1 MIFVNFKT
9 YQQGTGESALSL
21 AKICAEVE
29 KETGIK
35 IIPIVQVV
43 DIFRLVSQGLNVWA
57 QHMDDIDF
65 GPHTG
70 QILPKA
76 LKEAGAKGILLN
88 HAEKKLSWQDLK
100 KIMEKRQDFQTLVCS
115 ESIGEGEQIVS
126 LKPDFLAYEPPEL
139 IGGTVSVSQVKPEII
154 SDFVAKIK
162 EVPILVG
169 AGIHHQED
177 IKKALELGAKGVL
190 VSSDVVLSENP
201 KQELL
206 NLAGGFKNETI

>member
-43 DIFRLVSQGLNVWA
+43 DIFRLASQGLNVWA
-57 QHMDDIDF
+57 QHMDGIDF

-88 HAEKKLSWQDLK
+88 HAEKKLSLEELK

-115 ESIGEGEQIVS
+115 ESLEEGQQIAT

-139 IGGTVSVSQVKPEII
+139 IGGAVSVSQTKPEII
-154 SDFVAKIK
+154 SDFVAEIK
-162 EVPILVG
+162 EVPVLVG
-169 AGIHHQED
+169 AGVHQKED
-177 IKKALELGAKGVL
+177 VQKALELGVKGVL
-190 VSSDVVLSENP
+190 VSSDIVLSENP

-206 NLAGGFKNETI
+206 NLAGGFV

>member
-1 MIFVNFKT
+1 MIFINFKT
-9 YQQGTGESALSL
+9 YQQGTGEQALSL
-21 AKICAEVE
+21 AKICAEVA

-57 QHMDDIDF
+57 QHMDGIDF

-70 QILPKA
+70 QILPEA
-76 LKEAGAKGILLN
+76 LKEAGAKGVLLN

-115 ESIGEGEQIVS
+115 ESLEEGQQIAI
-126 LKPDFLAYEPPEL
+126 LKPDFLAYEPLEL
-139 IGGTVSVSQVKPEII
+139 IGGTVSVSQAKPEII
-154 SDFVAKIK
+154 NDFVAKIK
-162 EVPILVG
+162 EVPVLVG
-169 AGIHHQED
+169 AGIHNKED

-206 NLAGGFKNETI
+206 NLVGGFV

>member
-29 KETGIK
+29 KETGIR
-35 IIPIVQVV
+35 IIPIVQGV
-43 DIFRLVSQGLNVWA
+43 DIFRLASQRLNVWA
-57 QHMDDIDF
+57 QYMDGIDF
-65 GPHTG
+65 GPYTG
-70 QILPKA
+70 QILPEA

-100 KIMEKRQDFQTLVCS
+100 KIMGKSQDFQTLVCS
-115 ESIGEGEQIVS
+115 ESIKEGQQITA

-139 IGGTVSVSQVKPEII
+139 IGGIISVSQAKPEII
-154 SDFVAKIK
+154 SEFIAKIK

-169 AGIHHQED
+169 AGIHNQED
-177 IKKALELGAKGVL
+177 IKKALGLGAKGVL

-206 NLAGGFKNETI
+206 NLAKGFLL

>member
-43 DIFRLVSQGLNVWA
+43 DIFHLVSQGLNVWA
-57 QHMDDIDF
+57 QHMDGIDF

-88 HAEKKLSWQDLK
+88 HAEKKLAFEDLK

-115 ESIGEGEQIVS
+115 ESIEEGQQIAP

-139 IGGTVSVSQVKPEII
+139 IGGTVSVSQAKPEII
-154 SDFVAKIK
+154 SGFVAKIK
-162 EVPILVG
+162 EVPVLVG

-206 NLAGGFKNETI
+206 NLAGGFKK

>member
-43 DIFRLVSQGLNVWA
+43 DIFRLTSQGLNVWA
-57 QHMDDIDF
+57 QYMDGIDF

-70 QILPKA
+70 QILPEA

-88 HAEKKLSWQDLK
+88 HAEKKLSLEELK

-115 ESIGEGEQIVS
+115 ESIEEGQPIAT
-126 LKPDFLAYEPPEL
+126 LKPDFLAYEPSEL
-139 IGGTVSVSQVKPEII
+139 IGGTVSVSQAKSEII
-154 SDFVAKIK
+154 SEFLAKIK

-169 AGIHHQED
+169 AGVHQKED

-206 NLAGGFKNETI
+206 NLAGGFI

>member
-9 YQQGTGESALSL
+9 YQQGTGERALSL

-43 DIFRLVSQGLNVWA
+43 DIFRLASQGLNVWA
-57 QHMDDIDF
+57 QHMNDIDF

-70 QILPKA
+70 QILPEA
-76 LKEAGAKGILLN
+76 LKEAGAKGVLLN

-100 KIMEKRQDFQTLVCS
+100 KIMEKRQDLQTLVCS
-115 ESIGEGEQIVS
+115 ESIEEGQQIAT

-139 IGGTVSVSQVKPEII
+139 IGGTVSVSQAKPEII

-169 AGIHHQED
+169 AGIHNKED
-177 IKKALELGAKGVL
+177 VQKALELEAKGVL

-206 NLAGGFKNETI
+206 KLAGGFI

>member
-43 DIFRLVSQGLNVWA
+43 DIFRLASQGLNVWA
-57 QHMDDIDF
+57 QHMDGIDF

-88 HAEKKLSWQDLK
+88 HAEKKLSLEELK

-115 ESIGEGEQIVS
+115 ESIKEGQQIAT
-126 LKPDFLAYEPPEL
+126 LKPDFLAYEPSEL
-139 IGGTVSVSQVKPEII
+139 IGGTVSVSQAKPEII

-162 EVPILVG
+162 EVPILIG
-169 AGIHHQED
+169 AGIHNKED

-190 VSSDVVLSENP
+190 ASSDIVLSENP

-206 NLAGGFKNETI
+206 NLAGGFL

>member
-9 YQQGTGESALSL
+9 YQQGTGESALTL

-29 KETGIK
+29 KETGVK

-43 DIFRLVSQGLNVWA
+43 DIFRLANQGLNVWA
-57 QHMDDIDF
+57 QHMDGIDF

-70 QILPKA
+70 QILPEA

-88 HAEKKLSWQDLK
+88 HAEKKLSLEELK
-100 KIMEKRQDFQTLVCS
+100 IIMEKRQDFQTLVCS
-115 ESIGEGEQIVS
+115 ESLEEGQQIAT

-139 IGGTVSVSQVKPEII
+139 IGGTVSVSQTKPEII

-162 EVPILVG
+162 EVSVLVG
-169 AGIHHQED
+169 AGIHQKED
-177 IKKALELGAKGVL
+177 VQKALELRAKGVL
-190 VSSDVVLSENP
+190 VSSDIVLSENP

-206 NLAGGFKNETI
+206 NLAGGFV